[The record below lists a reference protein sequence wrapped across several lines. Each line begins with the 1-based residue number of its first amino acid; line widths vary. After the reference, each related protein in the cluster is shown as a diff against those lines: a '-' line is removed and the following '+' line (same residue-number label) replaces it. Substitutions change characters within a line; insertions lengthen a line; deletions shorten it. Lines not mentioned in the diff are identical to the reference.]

1 MSRKVL
7 RSPRLARKEK
17 KRKVHK
23 AILWSSFSVVL
34 LGSVLYGFSR
44 PAFTITHIEVS
55 GASRVPEARIM
66 ELVKEGMQGTYL
78 GFISKAHTLLY
89 PKSALT
95 KTLTGSFPELRG
107 VSLSLRNLASLHVA
121 VHEREPKAL
130 WCSGVY
136 GCFLVDD
143 TGFAFVVAPEGSDGL
158 FFRLE
163 KSATTSPLAKIVVS
177 KEELAT
183 VLSFLTQLEK
193 LGLDPVKM
201 VFTDEHERE
210 VVLREGSRILFV
222 DKDYTRTLASLGALL
237 REGDVLPG
245 TTDALRVSYIDLRYG
260 NKIYFKPR

>member
-1 MSRKVL
+1 MARKVL

-23 AILWSSFSVVL
+23 ALLWSSFSVVL
-34 LGSVLYGFSR
+34 LGAVLYGFSR
-44 PAFTITHIEVS
+44 PAFIITHVEVS
-55 GASRVPEARIM
+55 GASRIPEVRIM
-66 ELVKEGMQGTYL
+66 ELVKERMQGSYL

-89 PKSALT
+89 PKAEII

-143 TGFAFVVAPEGSDGL
+143 TGFAFSVAPEGSDGL

-163 KSATTSPLAKIVVS
+163 RSATTSPFVQWVIQ

-193 LGLDPVKM
+193 LGLDPTKM
-201 VFTDEHERE
+201 VFMDEHERE

-222 DKDYTRTLASLGALL
+222 DKDYARTLASLETLL
-237 REGDVLPG
+237 RQGDVLPG
-245 TTDALRVSYIDLRYG
+245 TKESPSVSYIDLRYG